1 MRPTVHDIAAAAG
14 VSLAT
19 VDRVLNQ
26 RPGVRLVTREKVE
39 AAIRQIGY
47 IRDVAAANLA
57 KGRVYPLVFI
67 VPTGDNSFMHGL
79 RSEVRQAIERSG
91 FERTDIR
98 IVEVPAFEVPAL
110 VAALDALQGQNIAGV
125 ALVAT
130 DAPEVRAAVDRLV
143 SERIPVVTLV
153 SDLTDS
159 ARHHYAGI
167 DNIAAGRTAARLLGR
182 FLGGREGDLTVL
194 AGSMLVRDHR
204 ERLQGFSAV
213 MAEEFPKLRL
223 LPVLEGRDDPERTKK
238 LVSKALS
245 ESNDIIG
252 IYSLGAGNRGLIA
265 ALKAVR
271 PERELTVVVHELT
284 QHTRAALVDGTID
297 AVLNQDA
304 GHEVRS
310 AIRVMKA
317 TADGQAVIADQERI
331 RLDIFLKDNLP

>member
-57 KGRVYPLVFI
+57 KSRVYPLVFI

-79 RSEVRQAIERSG
+79 RFEVHQATLRASI
-91 FERTDIR
+91 ERTDIR
-98 IVEVPAFEVPAL
+98 IIEVPPFDVPAL
-110 VAALDALQGQNIAGV
+110 VAALDALQGQDIAGV

-159 ARHHYAGI
+159 RRHHYAGI

-213 MAEEFPKLRL
+213 IAEEFPRLRV
-223 LPVLEGRDDPERTKK
+223 LPVLEGRDDPERTQS
-238 LVSKALS
+238 LISKALS
-245 ESNDIIG
+245 ENRNIIG

-265 ALKAVR
+265 GLKAVR

-284 QHTRAALVDGTID
+284 RHTRAALLDGTID

>member
-1 MRPTVHDIAAAAG
+1 MRPTVHDIAAAAC

-79 RSEVRQAIERSG
+79 RSEVHQATLRAG
-91 FERTDIR
+91 MERTDIR
-98 IVEVPAFEVPAL
+98 IVEVPAFDVLAL
-110 VAALDALQGQNIAGV
+110 VSALDALQGQNIAGV

-159 ARHHYAGI
+159 NRHHYAGI

-223 LPVLEGRDDPERTKK
+223 LPVLEGRDDPERTKA

-245 ESNDIIG
+245 DNKDIAG

-265 ALKAVR
+265 ALKATR

-284 QHTRAALVDGTID
+284 QHTRAALLDGTID

>member
-39 AAIRQIGY
+39 AAIHEIGY

-57 KGRVYPLVFI
+57 KSRIYPIVFI
-67 VPTGDNSFMHGL
+67 LPTGDNSFMHGL
-79 RSEVRQAIERSG
+79 RSEVHQATLRSS
-91 FERTDIR
+91 FERTEIR
-98 IVEVPAFEVPAL
+98 IVQIPPFDVSAL
-110 VAALDALQGQNIAGV
+110 VAALDALQGQDIAGV

-130 DAPEVRAAVDRLV
+130 DASEVRAAVDRLV

-159 ARHHYAGI
+159 TRHHYAGI

-182 FLGGREGDLTVL
+182 FLGGQEGDITVL

-204 ERLQGFSAV
+204 ERLEGFSDV
-213 MAEEFPKLRL
+213 MAAEFPRLRL
-223 LPVLEGRDDPERTKK
+223 LPVLEGRDDPERARS
-238 LVSKALS
+238 LVSKALAAS
-245 ESNDIIG
+245 ATIIG
-252 IYSLGAGNRGLIA
+252 VYSLGAGNRGLIA

-284 QHTRAALVDGTID
+284 QHTRAALMDGTID

-317 TADGQAVIADQERI
+317 KADGQGVIADQERI

>member
-39 AAIRQIGY
+39 EAIRQIGY

-79 RSEVRQAIERSG
+79 RSEVHHATLRAG
-91 FERTDIR
+91 MERTDIR
-98 IVEVPAFEVPAL
+98 IVEVPAFDVPAL
-110 VAALDALQGQNIAGV
+110 VAALDALQGQDVAGV

-159 ARHHYAGI
+159 TRHHYAGI

-182 FLGGREGDLTVL
+182 FLGGSEGDLAVL

-213 MAEEFPKLRL
+213 MAAEFPKLRL
-223 LPVLEGRDDPERTKK
+223 LPVLEGRDNPERTKS
-238 LVSKALS
+238 LVSKVLS
-245 ESNDIIG
+245 ENKDIIG

-265 ALKAVR
+265 ALRAVR
-271 PERELTVVVHELT
+271 PARELTVVAHELT
-284 QHTRAALVDGTID
+284 QHTRAALIDGTID

>member
-39 AAIRQIGY
+39 TAIREIGY

-57 KGRVYPLVFI
+57 KGRIYPLVFI

-79 RSEVRQAIERSG
+79 RSEVHHATIRASI
-91 FERTDIR
+91 ERTDIR
-98 IVEVPAFEVPAL
+98 IAEVPPFDVPAL
-110 VAALDALQGQNIAGV
+110 VAALDAFQGQDIAGV

-130 DAPEVRAAVDRLV
+130 DAPEVRAAVGRLV
-143 SERIPVVTLV
+143 AERIPVVTLV

-182 FLGGREGDLTVL
+182 FLGDRKGEITVL

-223 LPVLEGRDDPERTKK
+223 LPVLEGRDDPELAGS
-238 LVSKALS
+238 LVSRALS
-245 ESNDIIG
+245 ESRDIVG
-252 IYSLGAGNRGLIA
+252 IYNLGAGNRGLIA

>member
-1 MRPTVHDIAAAAG
+1 MRPTVHDIAAVAG

-39 AAIRQIGY
+39 AAIREIGY

-79 RSEVRQAIERSG
+79 RFEVHQATLRASI
-91 FERTDIR
+91 ERTDIR
-98 IVEVPAFEVPAL
+98 IVEVPAFDVPAL
-110 VAALDALQGQNIAGV
+110 VAALDTLQGQDIAGV

-153 SDLTDS
+153 SDLSDS
-159 ARHHYAGI
+159 NRHHYAGI

-182 FLGGREGDLTVL
+182 FLGGREGEITVL

-213 MAEEFPKLRL
+213 MAAEFPKLRL
-223 LPVLEGRDDPERTKK
+223 LPVLEGRDASERTRS

-245 ESNDIIG
+245 ENTEIIG
-252 IYSLGAGNRGLIA
+252 IYNLGAGNRGLIA

-271 PERELTVVVHELT
+271 PERGLTVVVHELT
-284 QHTRAALVDGTID
+284 QHTRAALIDGTID

-310 AIRVMKA
+310 AIRIMKA

>member
-1 MRPTVHDIAAAAG
+1 MRPTVYDIAAAAG

-19 VDRVLNQ
+19 VDRVLNR

-39 AAIRQIGY
+39 AAIRDIGY
-47 IRDVAAANLA
+47 VRDVAAANLA

-67 VPTGDNSFMHGL
+67 LPTGDNSFMNGL
-79 RSEVRQAIERSG
+79 YAEVRQAMMRST
-91 FERTDIR
+91 FDRTEIR
-98 IVEVPAFEVPAL
+98 IVEVPAFDAPAL
-110 VAALDALQGQNIAGV
+110 VAALDALQGLNLAGV

-143 SERIPVVTLV
+143 AARIPVVTLV

-159 ARHHYAGI
+159 TRHHYAGV

-182 FLGGREGDLTVL
+182 FLSGQKGDITVL

-204 ERLQGFSAV
+204 ERLEGFSSV
-213 MAEEFPKLRL
+213 MAEEFPQLRL
-223 LPVLEGRDDPERTKK
+223 LPVLEGRDDPEIANT
-238 LVSKALS
+238 LVSEALS
-245 ESNDIIG
+245 GSNSIIG
-252 IYSLGAGNRGLIA
+252 VYSLGAGNRGLLR
-265 ALKAVR
+265 ALKETGQGR
-271 PERELTVVVHELT
+271 GLTVVVHELT
-284 QHTRAALVDGTID
+284 EHTCAALQEGTID

-317 TADGQAVIADQERI
+317 TADGQDVIAGQERI

>member
-79 RSEVRQAIERSG
+79 RFEVHQATLRAGI
-91 FERTDIR
+91 ERTDIR
-98 IVEVPAFEVPAL
+98 IIEVPPFDVPAL
-110 VAALDALQGQNIAGV
+110 AAALDTLQGHDIAGV

-130 DAPEVRAAVDRLV
+130 DAPEVSAAVDRLV

-159 ARHHYAGI
+159 TRHHYAGI

-182 FLGGREGDLTVL
+182 FLGGRQGDLTIL

-223 LPVLEGRDDPERTKK
+223 LPVLEGRDDPELAQS
-238 LVSKALS
+238 LVSEALA
-245 ESNDIIG
+245 ESQDIIG
-252 IYSLGAGNRGLIA
+252 VYSLGAGNRGLIA
-265 ALKAVR
+265 AVKAVR
-271 PERELTVVVHELT
+271 STRELTVVVHELT
-284 QHTRAALVDGTID
+284 QHTRAALQDGTID

-310 AIRVMKA
+310 AVRVMKA